1 MCLNSGAASL
11 VLKGK
16 KSGQS
21 HSVISVTC
29 SSRLYGCCLV
39 TELKLNAP
47 WLLNMCTI
55 SCLDELKHDT
65 QALDTSSLVGATIC
79 LKNTSRLKYGFWRMD
94 SGTDRTE
101 MDPPAGAFV
110 SLGWNGMDVFVGRI
124 WRSLQNG
131 SASWCRGPTD
141 THAHVLMSSIFI
153 YNLWVDQI

>member
-1 MCLNSGAASL
+1 MR
-11 VLKGK
+11 

-65 QALDTSSLVGATIC
+65 QALDTSSPLSVWKT
-79 LKNTSRLKYGFWRMD
+79 LRDWSMD
-94 SGTDRTE
+94 SEEWILGQIGRRWIHQLEPSFLWDGRTYLS
-101 MDPPAGAFV
+101 AAFGEAFKMGQPHGV
-110 SLGWNGMDVFVGRI
+110 EPRY
-124 WRSLQNG
+124 
-131 SASWCRGPTD
+131 RGPTD